1 MTNIGF
7 STYQQTTSQQLHN
20 FSNNIQTADVTIA
33 QLIDSLQ
40 QQSFASVFF
49 ILALLCFLP
58 GVSILAGA
66 ILVLP
71 CLQLV
76 LGKPTLVLPKKIA
89 RKSIDS
95 QRLQNAFR
103 WLLPRLRWLEK
114 RIKPRWQILSS
125 SKARQVL
132 GLVILLNAII
142 VLIPFPLSNILP
154 AIALVFLS
162 IGMLEKDGFF
172 IVLGVMISAVA
183 IFTSWAVVHSLFL
196 YLKPF
201 FL

>member
-33 QLIDSLQ
+33 QLIDSFQ

>member
-1 MTNIGF
+1 MTDMDF
-7 STYQQTTSQQLHN
+7 FTYHQTTSQRLHN
-20 FSNNIQTADVTIA
+20 FSNNIQTTDVTIA
-33 QLIDSLQ
+33 QLMDSLS

-58 GVSILAGA
+58 GVSIIAGA
-66 ILVLP
+66 ILILP
-71 CLQLV
+71 CLQV
-76 LGKPTLVLPKKIA
+76 VSGKSNLVLPKKIA

-95 QRLQNAFR
+95 QRLQHGFR

-125 SKARQVL
+125 SKARQIL
-132 GLVILLNAII
+132 GLIILLNALI

-162 IGMLEKDGFF
+162 IGMLEKDGLF
-172 IVLGVMISAVA
+172 IVLGIMMSAIA
-183 IFTSWAVVHSLFL
+183 MFTSWAVVNSLFL
-196 YLKPF
+196 YLKPL